1 MQRYTFS
8 QNKRKVSQESVFNV
22 VFLYYLSKVT
32 DGSCIFDKRE
42 RKNRMDANDLTPV
55 VTSYRVSFKTEGG
68 KSDGDYKKL
77 HVNTRVDNESLLR
90 LPSSLALT
98 TR

>member
-1 MQRYTFS
+1 
-8 QNKRKVSQESVFNV
+8 
-22 VFLYYLSKVT
+22 
-32 DGSCIFDKRE
+32 
-42 RKNRMDANDLTPV
+42 MDANDLTPV
-55 VTSYRVSFKTEGG
+55 VTSYRVSFKTGG

-77 HVNTRVDNESLLR
+77 HLNTRVDNESLLR

>member
-1 MQRYTFS
+1 
-8 QNKRKVSQESVFNV
+8 
-22 VFLYYLSKVT
+22 
-32 DGSCIFDKRE
+32 
-42 RKNRMDANDLTPV
+42 MDANDLTPV